1 MALASVI
8 KLPRRNFLR
17 LAAAAATLP
26 AMTQIASAQN
36 YPTRP
41 VRIVVPFPAGNASD
55 IVARLAGDLLS
66 QRLGQQFIIDNRPG
80 AGGNIGTE
88 LVVKA
93 PADGYTLLL
102 ISPSTTSNATLYDN
116 LNFNFIA
123 DIAPVAGVARAPYVM
138 VLNPAF
144 PAKTVPEFIAY
155 AKANPG
161 KINMASS
168 GNGSLSHM
176 CGELFMTLT
185 GVSMVHVPYRTSFLP
200 DLLAG
205 QVQVVFAPI
214 SQTIGYIRS
223 DKLRALAITAAA
235 REPTLPDIP
244 PVAEFVPGY
253 EANGFYGLGAP
264 RNTSTEI
271 INKLNQE
278 ITAALTDADVKTRLA
293 ELGAFPMPMTPAQF
307 GQFLASETE
316 KWAKVIRAAHIK
328 VD

>member
-1 MALASVI
+1 M
-8 KLPRRNFLR
+8 KLPRRRLLG
-17 LAAAAATLP
+17 LAAAAAALP
-26 AMTQIASAQN
+26 AMTRIAGAQN

-41 VRIVVPFPAGNASD
+41 VRMVVPFPGGNASD
-55 IVARLAGDLLS
+55 IVARLAGQALS

-93 PADGYTLLL
+93 PPDGYTLLL
-102 ISPSTTSNATLYDN
+102 ISPSATSNATLYDN
-116 LNFNFIA
+116 LNFNFIS
-123 DIAPVAGVARAPYVM
+123 DIAPVAGIARAPYVM
-138 VLNPAF
+138 VLSPSF
-144 PAKTVPEFIAY
+144 PANTVPEFIAY

-176 CGELFMTLT
+176 CGELFMTMA

-205 QVQVVFAPI
+205 QIQVVFAPI

-223 DKLRALAITAAA
+223 DKLRGLAITSAA
-235 REPTLPDIP
+235 REPSLPEIP

-264 RNTSTEI
+264 KNTPAEI
-271 INKLNQE
+271 INRLNQE
-278 ITAALTDADVKTRLA
+278 ITAALADADVKTRLA

-316 KWAKVIRAAHIK
+316 KWGKVIRAAHIK

>member
-1 MALASVI
+1 MKLTRRRLLYLAT
-8 KLPRRNFLR
+8 
-17 LAAAAATLP
+17 AAAALPPATR
-26 AMTQIASAQN
+26 TASAQN

-41 VRIVVPFPAGNASD
+41 VRIVVPFPGGNASD
-55 IVARLAGDLLS
+55 IVARLAGQALS

-93 PADGYTLLL
+93 PSDGYTLLL
-102 ISPSTTSNATLYDN
+102 ISPSATSNATLYDN
-116 LNFNFIA
+116 LNFNFIS
-123 DIAPVAGVARAPYVM
+123 DIAPVAGIARAPYVM

-176 CGELFMTLT
+176 CGELFMTMA
-185 GVSMVHVPYRTSFLP
+185 GVNMVHVPYRTSFLP

-223 DKLRALAITAAA
+223 GKLRALAITAAT
-235 REPTLPDIP
+235 REDTLPDIP

-253 EANGFYGLGAP
+253 EANGWYGIGAP
-264 RNTSTEI
+264 KNTPADIVTS
-271 INKLNQE
+271 LNRE
-278 ITAALTDADVKTRLA
+278 ITVALTDAEIKARLA
-293 ELGAFPMPMTPAQF
+293 DLGAFPMPMPPAQF
-307 GQFLASETE
+307 GNFIASETE
-316 KWAKVIRAAHIK
+316 KWGKVIRAAHIK

>member
-1 MALASVI
+1 M

-17 LAAAAATLP
+17 LAAATATLP
-26 AMTQIASAQN
+26 ALTEIATAQN

-41 VRIVVPFPAGNASD
+41 VRMIVPFPAGNASD
-55 IVARLAGDLLS
+55 IVARLAAQALS
-66 QRLGQQFIIDNRPG
+66 QRLGQQFVVDNRPG

-93 PADGYTLLL
+93 SADGYTLLL
-102 ISPSTTSNATLYDN
+102 VSPSTTTNATLYDN
-116 LNFNFIA
+116 LSFNFIS
-123 DIAPVAGVARAPYVM
+123 DIAPVAGIARAPYVM
-138 VLNPAF
+138 VLTPSF
-144 PAKTVPEFIAY
+144 PAETVPEFVAY

-176 CGELFMTLT
+176 CGELFMAMA
-185 GVSMVHVPYRTSFLP
+185 GVTMVHVPYRNSFLP

-205 QVQVVFAPI
+205 QVQVVFGPI

-223 DKLRALAITAAA
+223 GKLRALAITSAT
-235 REPTLPDIP
+235 REETLPDIP

-253 EANGFYGLGAP
+253 EANGWYGIGAP
-264 RNTSTEI
+264 QKTPAEI
-271 INKLNQE
+271 INSLNRE
-278 ITAALTDADVKTRLA
+278 TTGTLTDADIKARLA
-293 ELGAFPMPMTPAQF
+293 ELGAFPMPMTPDQF
-307 GQFLASETE
+307 GKFIASETE
-316 KWAKVIRAAHIK
+316 KWGKVIRTAHIT

>member
-1 MALASVI
+1 MT
-8 KLPRRNFLR
+8 LPRRNFLR
-17 LAAAAATLP
+17 LAATAAALP
-26 AMTQIASAQN
+26 AMTEMASAQT

-41 VRIVVPFPAGNASD
+41 VRMVVPFPAGNASD

-93 PADGYTLLL
+93 SADGYTLLL

-116 LNFNFIA
+116 LNFNFIT

-138 VLNPAF
+138 VLTPEF
-144 PAKTVPEFIAY
+144 PAKTVPDFIAY

-176 CGELFMTLT
+176 CGELFMTMT
-185 GVSMVHVPYRTSFLP
+185 GVRMVHVPYRTSFLP

-205 QVQVVFAPI
+205 QVQVVFGPI

-244 PVAEFVPGY
+244 PVADFVPGY

-264 RNTSTEI
+264 KNTPAEI
-271 INKLNQE
+271 IDSVNRE
-278 ITAALTDADVKTRLA
+278 ITAAIANADIKTRLA

-307 GQFLASETE
+307 GQFLAGETN
-316 KWAKVIRAAHIK
+316 KWGKVIRAAHIK